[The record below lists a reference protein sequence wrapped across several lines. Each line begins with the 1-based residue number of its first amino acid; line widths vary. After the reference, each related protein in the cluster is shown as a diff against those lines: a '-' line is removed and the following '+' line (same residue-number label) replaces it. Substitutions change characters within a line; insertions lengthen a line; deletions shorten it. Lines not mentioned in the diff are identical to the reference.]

1 MTRALVPLLAGALA
15 GVLTVPAAATADYV
29 EANSGVRFPE
39 KVDKMT
45 LLGAGLRT
53 KTFLKVKV
61 YAAGLYAADEVVAG
75 PLKGKSGDA
84 LFKELVW
91 GDFRKQVTLKLV
103 RDLSAAQMQEAIR
116 EALAA
121 QGADKAKADAF
132 VAYFG
137 DIKAGEEYVVRWEPG
152 GVLHT
157 FAKGLA
163 QPPIADKTFAAHVF
177 GIWLGEKPIQEDLK
191 TDLVARAPALL
202 R

>member
-1 MTRALVPLLAGALA
+1 MTRPLVLLLAGALA
-15 GVLTVPAAATADYV
+15 GVLAAPSPATADYV
-29 EANSGVRFPE
+29 EAKSGVRFPE

-61 YAAGLYAADEVVAG
+61 YAAALYVADEVAAG
-75 PLKGKSGDA
+75 PLKGQSGDA

-103 RDLSAAQMQEAIR
+103 RDLSATQMQEAIR

-121 QGADKAKADAF
+121 QGADQTKVDRF

-137 DIKAGEEYVVRWEPG
+137 DIKVGEEYVVRWEPG

-157 FAKGLA
+157 FAKGAA
-163 QPPIADKTFAAHVF
+163 QPPIADKTFAGHVF
-177 GIWLGEKPIQEDLK
+177 SIWLGEKPIQEDLK
-191 TDLVARAPALL
+191 RDMVGRP
-202 R
+202 